1 MLLADFSTVPGFGD
15 IGEVTHCGSKVFQ
28 SAEDPSIRLTV
39 IMANRLPLEQ
49 QTGADLIYF
58 NEAYQSFVMV
68 QYKAMEKGS
77 DQAEFRWQAG
87 DQFVQEI
94 ERMDVLLAEL
104 NEIQSGSDPDGYRFS
119 ENPFFLKFCPRVVF
133 NPDDKG
139 LFKGIYLPLELWKR
153 SNAAGRLK
161 GSKGGSLLTFQNVG
175 RRINKV
181 PLRDR
186 CSFGRFPW
194 LISQALSV
202 TYMAGERRL
211 YLERN
216 CRLPESPAHSRRRN
230 REGPASSKGLNS
242 QRGFGPAVEPRR
254 KSRPRSTSLHG
265 SSPCKCQRLSTLR
278 WDRLPPSRPSTKS
291 GARAGG
297 RRLSDRRL
305 HRWLAGTSA
314 SAPSSHGAADL
325 LGLNRA
331 HICVRNHQ

>member
-1 MLLADFSTVPGFGD
+1 MSVGERKQRIIADIIKDFSLKPRLNNDRGTAILV
-15 IGEVTHCGSKVFQ
+15 
-28 SAEDPSIRLTV
+28 SASIYDACHYYRRFL
-39 IMANRLPLEQ
+39 
-49 QTGADLIYF
+49 
-58 NEAYQSFVMV
+58 S
-68 QYKAMEKGS
+68 
-77 DQAEFRWQAG
+77 
-87 DQFVQEI
+87 EI
-94 ERMDVLLAEL
+94 
-104 NEIQSGSDPDGYRFS
+104 
-119 ENPFFLKFCPRVVF
+119 
-133 NPDDKG
+133 
-139 LFKGIYLPLELWKR
+139 
-153 SNAAGRLK
+153 
-161 GSKGGSLLTFQNVG
+161 
-175 RRINKV
+175 
-181 PLRDR
+181 R
-186 CSFGRFPW
+186 CSFGRFQW

-325 LGLNRA
+325 LELNRA
-331 HICVRNHQ
+331 HICVRNPTGSS

>member
-1 MLLADFSTVPGFGD
+1 M
-15 IGEVTHCGSKVFQ
+15 
-28 SAEDPSIRLTV
+28 
-39 IMANRLPLEQ
+39 
-49 QTGADLIYF
+49 
-58 NEAYQSFVMV
+58 
-68 QYKAMEKGS
+68 
-77 DQAEFRWQAG
+77 
-87 DQFVQEI
+87 
-94 ERMDVLLAEL
+94 
-104 NEIQSGSDPDGYRFS
+104 
-119 ENPFFLKFCPRVVF
+119 
-133 NPDDKG
+133 
-139 LFKGIYLPLELWKR
+139 
-153 SNAAGRLK
+153 
-161 GSKGGSLLTFQNVG
+161 
-175 RRINKV
+175 V

-186 CSFGRFPW
+186 CSFGLFPW

-202 TYMAGERRL
+202 TYMAVERRL

-230 REGPASSKGLNS
+230 REGPASSQGLNS

-331 HICVRNHQ
+331 HICVRNLFFKLQPFLACIHLYDEPTKKACSAPGFLDSGLTVFASTLPRPARRGRVAPGRGFDSRMSPASTVRCMSA